1 MDVIVN
7 LLFFDLPLK
16 PASVQGEYCWT
27 MPPHGRL
34 TQQVLLT
41 HSCLAFCSPPQTC
54 KRFKEKIVEQPR
66 WIGNWLNK
74 CHWHILLNDS
84 LLLFYSPPQT
94 CKRFKEKIVRQCR
107 SMRQFDCNLCPLDA
121 GERSFISLSFSCADL
136 RLRKT
141 LSTISE
147 CHPLRQCTWEEHR
160 WLLLNVAIYANN
172 SKLNCFDSFCWPNEC
187 QSRNSN
193 RQVAGSLL
201 LSDCAWVALSSAMVT
216 ECRAKRKHFSNFTDF
231 VLCNK
236 CQSRSLSRQ
245 FVVPISLPDCTKRKH
260 QQFTERRTICTP
272 FRSSIVLIDF
282 DWSNERQSCNS
293 NRQFVVISCCAWLHP
308 RRNVSDSYCERHVKR
323 KQFSVL
329 VDLDQSNERQS
340 HDSSRQFVVVLLPDG
355 AL

>member
-1 MDVIVN
+1 MGYWLNKCYWHVPIW
-7 LLFFDLPLK
+7 LLF
-16 PASVQGEYCWT
+16 
-27 MPPHGRL
+27 
-34 TQQVLLT
+34 
-41 HSCLAFCSPPQTC
+41 SPSNLQTV
-54 KRFKEKIVEQPR
+54 KEKIVGQPR
-66 WIGNWLNK
+66 WLGSWLNK

-107 SMRQFDCNLCPLDA
+107 SMRQFDCNSWPLDA
-121 GERSFISLSFSCADL
+121 GERSFNILSVSCADL

-160 WLLLNVAIYANN
+160 WSLFNVAIYANN
-172 SKLNCFDSFCWPNEC
+172 SELNCFDSFCWPNEC
-187 QSRNSN
+187 QSHNSN

-216 ECRAKRKHFSNFTDF
+216 ECLVKRTRFSNFTDF

-260 QQFTERRTICTP
+260 QQLTERRTICTP
-272 FRSSIVLIDF
+272 FTSSIVLIDF

-293 NRQFVVISCCAWLHP
+293 NRQFVVISFCAWLRS
-308 RRNVSDSYCERHVKR
+308 RRNVSDSYCERRVKH
-323 KQFSVL
+323 KQFSTSSDFVW
-329 VDLDQSNERQS
+329 SSERQ
-340 HDSSRQFVVVLLPDG
+340 
-355 AL
+355 